1 VNWEQIAVSIP
12 RRKWGLRVVRIEQE
26 APAKTAALS
35 PRRWR
40 LRAAAGILA
49 ALGVTWLA
57 CPLAAYL
64 ALGVLLAGVY
74 LLARAV

>member
-1 VNWEQIAVSIP
+1 MNWEQIAVSIP

-26 APAKTAALS
+26 APGRQGRHQ
-35 PRRWR
+35 PRRWK

-49 ALGVTWLA
+49 ALGVTWLV